1 MLIKDLLLKLV
12 MEEKKA
18 GDMYLMLSEKLDPHL
33 AEISLRFSK
42 EEVHHI
48 KILEDLIVKLSNYTE
63 DISSIKDRIEEFI
76 YADDENKLKLNSAN
90 TSLKSLTKKE
100 FFLYALQKEKNSI
113 YVYRILRDFF
123 EDDISLEYI
132 FSNLIKEEEN
142 HMYFIISEMHNLK

>member
-42 EEVHHI
+42 EEIHHI
-48 KILEDLIVKLSNYTE
+48 KILKDLVDKLSSYTK
-63 DISSIKDRIEEFI
+63 DISSVQDRIEEFLH
-76 YADDENKLKLNSAN
+76 AEENKPKFDKDND
-90 TSLKSLTKKE
+90 SLKILTKKE
-100 FFLYALQKEKNSI
+100 FFLYALQKEKNSVYI
-113 YVYRILRDFF
+113 YRTLRDFF

>member
-1 MLIKDLLLKLV
+1 

-42 EEVHHI
+42 EEIHHI
-48 KILEDLIVKLSNYTE
+48 KILKDLVDKLSTYTK
-63 DISSIKDRIEEFI
+63 DISSVQNRIEEFLN
-76 YADDENKLKLNSAN
+76 ADENKLKFDENDD
-90 TSLKSLTKKE
+90 SLKSLAKKE
-100 FFLYALQKEKNSI
+100 FFLYALQKEKNSVYI
-113 YVYRILRDFF
+113 YKTLKDFF
-123 EDDISLEYI
+123 EDDTSLEYI

>member
-1 MLIKDLLLKLV
+1 MLIKELLSKLV
-12 MEEKKA
+12 EDEKNA
-18 GDMYLMLSEKLDPHL
+18 GDMYLMLSEKLEPKL

-76 YADDENKLKLNSAN
+76 YADENKLKLNAAN

>member
-48 KILEDLIVKLSNYTE
+48 KILTDLVDKLSSYTK
-63 DISSIKDRIEEFI
+63 DISSVQNRIEEFLN
-76 YADDENKLKLNSAN
+76 ADENKLKFDKIDD
-90 TSLKSLTKKE
+90 SLKSLTKKE
-100 FFLYALQKEKNSI
+100 FFLYALQKEKNSVYI
-113 YVYRILRDFF
+113 YKTLKDFF
-123 EDDISLEYI
+123 EDDITLEYI

>member
-42 EEVHHI
+42 EEIHHI
-48 KILEDLIVKLSNYTE
+48 KILKDLVDKLSTYTK
-63 DISSIKDRIEEFI
+63 DISSVQNRIEEFLN
-76 YADDENKLKLNSAN
+76 ADENKLKFDENDD
-90 TSLKSLTKKE
+90 SLKSLAKKE
-100 FFLYALQKEKNSI
+100 FFLYALQKEKNSVYI
-113 YVYRILRDFF
+113 YKTLKDFF
-123 EDDISLEYI
+123 EDDTSLEYI